1 MKKKKITSEEKIK
14 TGDLPQIS
22 LNQPLKIEEE
32 LKDKEISLKKK
43 DQQIF
48 FLGIFFTSLIFLL
61 TLAVF
66 FLYFFNK

>member
-43 DQQIF
+43 DQQRF